1 MNDRIFQQ
9 VFDAISRFL
18 PDRWSQVVFFA
29 GYTEGSYSMKFYA
42 REKDSPY
49 TDCFHMPGA
58 TVPELIKTFAQI
70 DGFIKNEKGIDSQ
83 PWTIFTM
90 IVGEDGKMRADFEY
104 EDHSQDMLTYEAQ
117 WKERYLSSPT
127 VFG

>member
-9 VFDAISRFL
+9 VFDVISRFL
-18 PDRWSQVVFFA
+18 PDRWNQVVFFA

-42 REKDSPY
+42 RENDRSY

-58 TVPELIKTFAQI
+58 TMPELIKAFAQI
-70 DGFIKNEKGIDSQ
+70 DGFLGNERSVSSQ
-83 PWTIFTM
+83 PWTILTM
-90 IVGEDGKMRADFEY
+90 VVSEDGKMRADFEY

-117 WKERYLSSPT
+117 WKERYL
-127 VFG
+127 